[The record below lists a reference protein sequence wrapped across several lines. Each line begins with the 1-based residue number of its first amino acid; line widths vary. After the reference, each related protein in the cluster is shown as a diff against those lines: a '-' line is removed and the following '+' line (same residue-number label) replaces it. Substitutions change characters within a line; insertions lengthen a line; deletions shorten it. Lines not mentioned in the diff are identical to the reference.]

1 MNDLHVQLYDYDKT
15 VCPGDT
21 GSAFWLYCL
30 VRRPYILV
38 FLPFQLVGGICYR
51 LGILERLHRVCSIH
65 CYMRALDAPA
75 LAQRFAERRLR
86 KIYPYFRARPRDVP
100 TVVCSAS
107 PAFLLEPVC
116 AQLGVDTLVA
126 TDVDPRTGVV
136 RGRVCKGAEKARRLQ
151 TEHPQYQYDA
161 VYSDSLRH
169 DRPILRLGKAAY
181 LVRKGTPV
189 SICVPSD
196 ESH

>member
-1 MNDLHVQLYDYDKT
+1 MHVQLYDYDKT

-30 VRRPYILV
+30 VRRPYILL

-51 LGILERLHRVCSIH
+51 LGVLEKLHRLCSVH
-65 CYMRALDAPA
+65 CYMRAINAPS
-75 LAQRFAERRLR
+75 LARRFAKRRLR
-86 KIYPYFRARPRDVP
+86 KVYPYFRSRSRAVP

-107 PAFLLEPVC
+107 PAFLLEPIC

-126 TDVDPRTGVV
+126 TDVDPRTGIV
-136 RGRVCKGAEKARRLQ
+136 RGRVCKGEEKVRRLQ
-151 TEHPQYQYDA
+151 KEYPQYRYDA

-169 DRPILRLGKAAY
+169 DRPILRLGRTAY
-181 LVRKGTPV
+181 LVRSGRAIRISPDTGEPLK
-189 SICVPSD
+189 D
-196 ESH
+196 